1 MTANSAFWLYN
12 YSTVTMNYSFCS
24 SCRRLKPAAE
34 FSHTGCQNLKTCSAI
49 RLFLAFKYDCF
60 SLSNYA
66 ALWVELQ
73 QRKLNPEKTQP
84 INSNSENSGLTQY
97 IQIVIIAFSPSFLPS
112 NKAVFS
118 PSNMAISRLLI
129 WLLSH
134 LLIWS
139 LSHLLIW
146 PFLTF

>member
-1 MTANSAFWLYN
+1 MDYP
-12 YSTVTMNYSFCS
+12 FCS

-34 FSHTGCQNLKTCSAI
+34 FSHAGCQNLKTCSAI

-66 ALWVELQ
+66 APWVGFELV
-73 QRKLNPEKTQP
+73 LGWVTTEETQP
-84 INSNSENSGLTQY
+84 INPNPENSGLTQY
-97 IQIVIIAFSPSFLPS
+97 IQIVMVAFSPSFLPS

-129 WLLSH
+129 
-134 LLIWS
+134 
-139 LSHLLIW
+139 
-146 PFLTF
+146 